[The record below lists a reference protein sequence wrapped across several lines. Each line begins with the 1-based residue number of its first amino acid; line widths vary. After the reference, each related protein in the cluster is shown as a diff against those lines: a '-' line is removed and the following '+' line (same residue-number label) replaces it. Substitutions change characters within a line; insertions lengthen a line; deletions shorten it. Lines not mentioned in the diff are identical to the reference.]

1 MGNSA
6 YHLMMT
12 GREKHCTPI
21 VIQKCIIIIKKMAST
36 SSWSRTAGDP
46 SCRIIGLLVIAF
58 LVSWGAYLAG
68 FCLLLLTWPA
78 PAEPE
83 QLGQDNNINNNNLSK
98 FDPSLYPFYVTLI
111 GGPIL
116 GLAGILRAAMLTQSG
131 TVSSFA
137 YTAGVTLMTV
147 LGTTYFVC
155 AGHVADTTSGI
166 ISKVAYYDPYT
177 TKQLDTVCLS
187 LVLML
192 VGVTAEALCW
202 TSIMTV
208 TVTRY
213 KKCQAKVL
221 DNDIEQRVDGKE
233 QKVLSYSSL
242 LSPSLTRKLSVIFI
256 LLSGTGWLILASHI
270 NLNGCD
276 EIHDIGPFYVGP
288 VLFLIALLH
297 AGGYSEKLGVLT
309 CILSMLY
316 VMLTGAGLINY
327 GEAIRLHQHYCE
339 RTHTNNYCIMLAGG
353 TVSLISW
360 TCFLTLCQFY
370 RARPV
375 PLQAP
380 DVQGA
385 GEGYSSTRKQQQQE
399 ANCTLMIGPHLLPTI
414 AAKK

>member
-1 MGNSA
+1 
-6 YHLMMT
+6 
-12 GREKHCTPI
+12 
-21 VIQKCIIIIKKMAST
+21 MASA
-36 SSWSRTAGDP
+36 SSWIRTEGDP

-68 FCLLLLTWPA
+68 FCLLLLTWPTTA
-78 PAEPE
+78 VPE
-83 QLGQDNNINNNNLSK
+83 QLIGQDNNINNNNENVLILSK
-98 FDPSLYPFYVTLI
+98 FDSSLYPFYVTLI

-116 GLAGILRAAMLTQSG
+116 GLAGILRAVMLTQSG

-137 YTAGVTLMTV
+137 YTAGAILMTV
-147 LGTTYFVC
+147 LSTIYFVC

-177 TKQLDTVCLS
+177 TNQMDTVYLS

-202 TSIMTV
+202 MSIMTV

-213 KKCQAKVL
+213 KKCQAKLL
-221 DNDIEQRVDGKE
+221 DNDIEQRVDDKE
-233 QKVLSYSSL
+233 QKVLSYLSLSSL
-242 LSPSLTRKLSVIFI
+242 SLVRKLSIMFI

-270 NLNGCD
+270 NLNSRD

-316 VMLTGAGLINY
+316 VTLMGAGLINY
-327 GEAIRLHQHYCE
+327 GEAIRLHQHCCGRIY
-339 RTHTNNYCIMLAGG
+339 TNYCIMLAGG

-375 PLQAP
+375 PLH
-380 DVQGA
+380 VGT
-385 GEGYSSTRKQQQQE
+385 GCSRSRGG
-399 ANCTLMIGPHLLPTI
+399 L
-414 AAKK
+414 

>member
-1 MGNSA
+1 M
-6 YHLMMT
+6 
-12 GREKHCTPI
+12 
-21 VIQKCIIIIKKMAST
+21 QMAST
-36 SSWSRTAGDP
+36 SSWIRTATGDL

-58 LVSWGAYLAG
+58 LVSWGSYLAG

-83 QLGQDNNINNNNLSK
+83 QLGQDNNINNNNDNVLILSK
-98 FDPSLYPFYVTLI
+98 VDPSLYPFYVTLI

-116 GLAGILRAAMLTQSG
+116 GLAGILRAAMLTG
-131 TVSSFA
+131 TVPSFA
-137 YTAGVTLMTV
+137 YTAGAILMTV
-147 LGTTYFVC
+147 LSTIYFVC
-155 AGHVADTTSGI
+155 AGHVADTTSGF

-192 VGVTAEALCW
+192 VGVMAEALCW
-202 TSIMTV
+202 VSIMTV

-221 DNDIEQRVDGKE
+221 DNDIEQRLDGKE
-233 QKVLSYSSL
+233 QKVLSYLSLSSL
-242 LSPSLTRKLSVIFI
+242 SLIRKLSVMFI

-270 NLNGCD
+270 NLNSRD

-316 VMLTGAGLINY
+316 VMLMGAGLINY
-327 GEAIRLHQHYCE
+327 GEAIRLHQHCCG
-339 RTHTNNYCIMLAGG
+339 RTHANNCNYCIMLTGG

-360 TCFLTLCQFY
+360 TCYLTLCQFY
-370 RARPV
+370 RARPCS
-375 PLQAP
+375 AT
-380 DVQGA
+380 A
-385 GEGYSSTRKQQQQE
+385 GTGCSRSGGG
-399 ANCTLMIGPHLLPTI
+399 L
-414 AAKK
+414 